1 MTDKLKNDLLKSNI
15 QCINEYDGKFVFLL
29 DELKE
34 INTSDEPP
42 IFILPV
48 LFNNEIPVGSFLLA
62 KVLLDNEL
70 KTLVFVCCNAS
81 SSFGM
86 ILPTPIAQSN
96 LFWSEITNYGFY
108 VIAERGD

>member
-1 MTDKLKNDLLKSNI
+1 MTDELKKSLLESNI

-34 INTSDEPP
+34 INTSDEPH
-42 IFILPV
+42 FLLLPV

-62 KVLLDNEL
+62 KLLLDNEL

-86 ILPTPIAQSN
+86 TLPHPIAQYN
-96 LFWSEITNYGFY
+96 LYWSEITNYGFH